1 MRVSVMKKKIILSAA
16 FLLSMLFLAGCGK
29 DSADKYVGEEITSMK
44 KEKADCFAAVLED
57 GIAKSNQEYVLQF
70 PEELKEPYQKFLQE
84 CFKTIEFEVASA
96 KKGDDGN
103 YKVDV
108 TYTPLNVGETLKS
121 SDSEKA
127 NALKSSD
134 LTAETSALLESDAK
148 ILADKPKYQAEVI
161 STLKVK
167 KDGDSFAI
175 SNDSLKA
182 FLSQALYDCM
192 EPYNAVCEILDV
204 QNFMQSYLDAS
215 FKGEVEQFAK
225 HTNRTEE
232 EALAWYETET
242 FDPPSDLGEAYVQ
255 RYKDALKNI
264 MKQCQYTTGIPKK
277 DAGGFNYTMD
287 VTVVPNN
294 SLIDAMNEFQQ
305 GTYYSIDEVSAGLV
319 ATLEKYAAAP
329 TFGEETTVNVPVN
342 FNSLISA
349 GEDNADLTNL
359 SLLILPTP
367 E

>member
-1 MRVSVMKKKIILSAA
+1 MKKKIILSAA

-161 STLKVK
+161 STLEVK

-264 MKQCQYTTGIPKK
+264 MKQCQYL
-277 DAGGFNYTMD
+277 
-287 VTVVPNN
+287 
-294 SLIDAMNEFQQ
+294 SLIH
-305 GTYYSIDEVSAGLV
+305 I
-319 ATLEKYAAAP
+319 
-329 TFGEETTVNVPVN
+329 
-342 FNSLISA
+342 
-349 GEDNADLTNL
+349 
-359 SLLILPTP
+359 
-367 E
+367 